1 MSLWIVTLVIGGL
14 CLVLAGFMRLASKG
28 PRTLREGKVTGVIGR
43 KGHGKSMFMVH
54 EALRTL
60 GQKQPCQKCSDEQ
73 GRKVMHPRRV
83 AANFDLRA
91 PNARHQQY
99 VHRIRSFDDLYDLPH
114 MTLAFID
121 EIGIWFPAANGAPPL
136 PESVRHM
143 LGQCRKYVL
152 EIVWCTQREDRV
164 TLGVRAQ
171 TDEIGICRKG
181 MFRQMAVRFF
191 EPEDVSQGRPKNG
204 IKPLWTYRYRVNRKL
219 ARAYNTYEFIALD
232 VGQAAERGGPT
243 KEAAPKAAPRVVSV
257 TNSSGTYVEK
267 RHIA

>member
-1 MSLWIVTLVIGGL
+1 MGLWAFPLLSIAGCVVLGL
-14 CLVLAGFMRLASKG
+14 FMRFWSKG
-28 PRTLREGKVTGVIGR
+28 PRRLREGRVTGIIGR

-60 GQKQPCQKCSDEQ
+60 GEKQLCAKCTDEQ
-73 GRKVMHPRRV
+73 GRKVFHPRRV

-91 PNARHQQY
+91 PEARHQQY

-114 MTLAFID
+114 MTLCFID

-181 MFRQMAVRFF
+181 AFRQMSVRFF
-191 EPEDVSQGRPKNG
+191 EPEDVQQGRPKNN

-219 ARAYNTYEFIALD
+219 GRAYNTYEFIALD
-232 VGQAAERGGPT
+232 GSAGEGVRAT
-243 KEAAPKAAPRVVSV
+243 KSPDPKPATVVSV
-257 TNSSGTYVEK
+257 TDRDGHRVER